1 MTGFTAQASLTAPRG
16 TRRPAAQG
24 LIAGINAAKKVQ
36 GKPPF
41 ITKRSESYIGT
52 LIDDLVTKGCS
63 DPYRMMTSRSEY
75 RLVLRQDNAEQRL
88 MPAAYEIG
96 MVSKERYER
105 FLEKRRK
112 KRRKLNEPKAPP
124 FPRPRPFR
132 KFLKAAALPPL
143 KPGQGLPI
151 FCAVP
156 SLITRLWSPVDPTR
170 PSLDDSIFEQAEIE
184 IKYEGYIKRQ
194 QSQIAEQKRLESR
207 ALSEHTD
214 YGKIKGLRLE
224 AVEKLNKIKPLSVGQ
239 AARISG
245 VTPADISVLLIWLE
259 KNDNRS
265 A

>member
-1 MTGFTAQASLTAPRG
+1 
-16 TRRPAAQG
+16 
-24 LIAGINAAKKVQ
+24 
-36 GKPPF
+36 
-41 ITKRSESYIGT
+41 
-52 LIDDLVTKGCS
+52 
-63 DPYRMMTSRSEY
+63 
-75 RLVLRQDNAEQRL
+75 

-105 FLEKRRK
+105 FLEKKAQKEKEIKRAESTTIPPSETLSQILESCGSPALKTGARLADLLRRPE
-112 KRRKLNEPKAPP
+112 LNYKA
-124 FPRPRPFR
+124 
-132 KFLKAAALPPL
+132 L
-143 KPGQGLPI
+143 
-151 FCAVP
+151 
-156 SLITRLWSPVDPTR
+156 SPVDSTR
-170 PSLDDSIFEQAEIE
+170 PSLDDSIFEQTEIE

-194 QSQIAEQKRLESR
+194 QAQIAEQKRLESR
-207 ALSEHTD
+207 ALSENTD